1 MYNAIVIFTEYINE
15 IQILVLIGTSTV
27 IYIFIYG
34 KLKRVA

>member
-27 IYIFIYG
+27 IYILIYG